1 MKRILGING
10 SYDHKGDIQFL
21 LETVLGVCQAAGAQT
36 DIINATD
43 AVNSAKFPWCVCCS
57 TPCNQ
62 SCYRGTLLE
71 EAFEKMKQADAIVI
85 GSPVYFGS
93 MTGQLKCLFDKTRAL
108 RAEKGLVG
116 KIGAAITCGGS
127 KYGGQETTMR
137 AIHDVMFVEGMTIV
151 GGGALAFDAGH
162 HGIAARH
169 PAQEDDNAVER
180 CRILAARL
188 MDQIGN

>member
-1 MKRILGING
+1 MYILGING

-21 LETVLGVCQAAGAQT
+21 LESVLGECAKGGAET
-36 DIINATD
+36 EIVNATD
-43 AVNSAKFPWCVCCS
+43 AVNSAKHPWCVCCS
-57 TPCNQ
+57 SPCNK
-62 SCYRGTLLE
+62 SCYQGTALE
-71 EAFEKMKQADAIVI
+71 ETFQKMRRADAIVI

-108 RAEKGLVG
+108 RADKALVG

-151 GGGALAFDAGH
+151 GGGAAAFDAGH

-169 PAQEDDNAVER
+169 PAKADDNAVER
-180 CRILAARL
+180 CKILAARL
-188 MDQIGN
+188 LDQLR

>member
-1 MKRILGING
+1 MYILGING
-10 SYDHKGDIQFL
+10 SHDRKGDIQFL
-21 LETVLGVCQAAGAQT
+21 LKSVLGQCAKNGYETEIVSAF
-36 DIINATD
+36 D
-43 AVNSAKFPWCVCCS
+43 AVNSAKHPWCVCCS
-57 TPCNQ
+57 SPCNK
-62 SCYRGTLLE
+62 SCYQGTKLE
-71 EAFEKMKQADAIVI
+71 ETFAKMERADAIVI

-93 MTGQLKCLFDKTRAL
+93 MTGQLKCLFDKTRDL
-108 RAEKGLVG
+108 RARKALVG

-169 PAQEDDNAVER
+169 PASEDDNAIER

-188 MDQIGN
+188 MEQLG